1 MKKIVLAAVLAT
13 TLVGIASTV
22 QASHWVRGF
31 WEQQDRQS
39 GGGG

>member
-1 MKKIVLAAVLAT
+1 MKKIVIAVVIAT

-22 QASHWVRGF
+22 QASHWVKAF
-31 WEQQDRQS
+31 WEQQDRN